1 MGGMPIVDRY
11 APSPTSDLHL
21 GNLRTALAGWLL
33 TRREEGQ
40 WLLRV
45 EDLDAARVRAAGGAA
60 ARQLADLRRLGMIWD
75 GEVVTQSERLDAY
88 RDALARLRNR
98 TYECFCTRREI
109 EQAAS
114 APHGEG
120 HRPYPGTC
128 ARLSAAERARRRQ
141 QRPAAIRIRAEGAR
155 FTVADRFAGDVT
167 GVVDDFVLVRGDGVP
182 AYNFAAVVDD
192 LYQGVTRIT
201 RGADLLG
208 SAPRQAWLA
217 TLLGG
222 RPPSYAHIGL
232 VTNPAGRR
240 LAKRDGAVALADLLA
255 LGWRFP
261 EVVAELTD
269 SLGLGRHETPEGALA
284 VMPEPLPDAFCAPV
298 TWAGNG
304 FASSTTTLP

>member
-1 MGGMPIVDRY
+1 MPIVDRY

-33 TRREEGQ
+33 TRWENGH
-40 WLLRV
+40 WLLRI
-45 EDLDAARVRAAGGAA
+45 EDLDEARVRAAGGAA
-60 ARQLADLRRLGMIWD
+60 ARQLSDLRRLGMTWD
-75 GEVVTQSERLDAY
+75 GEIVTQSERLDAH
-88 RDALARLRNR
+88 RDALARLRDR
-98 TYECFCTRREI
+98 TYECFCTRKEI

-128 ARLSAAERARRRQ
+128 ARLSEAERVRRRR

-155 FTVADRFAGDVT
+155 FTVTDRFAGEVT

-192 LYQGVTRIT
+192 LYQGVNRIT

-222 RPPSYAHIGL
+222 RPP
-232 VTNPAGRR
+232 R
-240 LAKRDGAVALADLLA
+240 
-255 LGWRFP
+255 
-261 EVVAELTD
+261 
-269 SLGLGRHETPEGALA
+269 
-284 VMPEPLPDAFCAPV
+284 
-298 TWAGNG
+298 
-304 FASSTTTLP
+304 

>member
-1 MGGMPIVDRY
+1 MPIVDRY

-33 TRREEGQ
+33 TRGEKGK

-45 EDLDAARVRAAGGAA
+45 EDLDAPRVRAAGGAA
-60 ARQLADLRRLGMIWD
+60 ARQLSDLRRLGMTWD

-88 RDALARLRNR
+88 RDSLTRLRDR
-98 TYECFCTRREI
+98 TYECFCTRKEI

-114 APHGEG
+114 APHDDG

-155 FTVADRFAGDVT
+155 FTVVDRFAGEVT

-192 LYQGVTRIT
+192 LHQGVTRIT

-222 RPPSYAHIGL
+222 CPPSYEHIGL
-232 VTNPAGRR
+232 VTNSDGKR
-240 LAKRDGAVALADLLA
+240 LAKRDGAVTLADLLA
-255 LGWRFP
+255 RGWRIP

-269 SLGLGRHETPEGALA
+269 SLGLGRHETAEEALDA
-284 VMPEPLPDAFCAPV
+284 MPPSLPDAFCAPV
-298 TWAGNG
+298 TWTGNG
-304 FASSTTTLP
+304 FVSSATTRRR

>member
-1 MGGMPIVDRY
+1 MPIVDRY

-33 TRREEGQ
+33 TRREEGR

-60 ARQLADLRRLGMIWD
+60 DRQLSDLRRLGMTWD

-88 RDALARLRNR
+88 RDSLTRLRDR
-98 TYECFCTRREI
+98 TYECFCTRKEI
-109 EQAAS
+109 EQAVS

-128 ARLSAAERARRRQ
+128 ARLSAAERARRRR

-155 FTVADRFAGDVT
+155 FTVTDRFAGEVT
-167 GVVDDFVLVRGDGVP
+167 GVVDDFVLIRGDGVP

-192 LYQGVTRIT
+192 LHQGVNRIT
-201 RGADLLG
+201 RGADLLD

-240 LAKRDGAVALADLLA
+240 LAKRDGAVTLADLLDR
-255 LGWRFP
+255 GWRIP
-261 EVVAELTD
+261 EVLAELTA

-284 VMPEPLPDAFCAPV
+284 VMPEPLPNTFCAPV
-298 TWAGNG
+298 TWTGNG
-304 FASSTTTLP
+304 FASSATTLP